1 MEKSEKIERY
11 YAEEHPFK
19 PHIATLRDIALK
31 LNLEE
36 TYKWNFPTYMVNG
49 KNVLAICKFNQ
60 HCGIWFFNGVFL
72 TDSEKV
78 LENAQEGKTQAMRHW
93 KFKAED
99 EININKVS
107 GYMTEAMENEKKGIK
122 LAPRKKVPVAVVL
135 PPELKEALLQDM
147 NLKKAFTTLS
157 DYQQREYG
165 EFIATAKQEKTKRS
179 RLEKIIPMILDGKGL
194 NDKYK

>member
-19 PHIATLRDIALK
+19 PHIAILREIALK

-72 TDSEKV
+72 SDSEKV

-93 KFKAED
+93 KFKATD
-99 EININKVS
+99 EINIKKVS
-107 GYMTEAMENEKKGIK
+107 AYMTEAIGNEQKGIK
-122 LAPRKKVPVAVVL
+122 LAPKKKAPVTVVL
-135 PPELKEALLQDM
+135 PKELKEVFRQDK
-147 NLKKAFTTLS
+147 NFKKAFTTLS

-165 EFIATAKQEKTKRS
+165 EYIATAKQEKTKRS
-179 RLEKIIPMILDGKGL
+179 RLEKIIPMIMAGKGL